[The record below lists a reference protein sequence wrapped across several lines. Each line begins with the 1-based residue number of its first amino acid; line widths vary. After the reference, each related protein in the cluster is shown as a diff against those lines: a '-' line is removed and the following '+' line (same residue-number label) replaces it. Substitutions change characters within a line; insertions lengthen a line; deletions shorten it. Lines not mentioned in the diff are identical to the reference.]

1 VQRGLFV
8 SWNLRRVCSSTA
20 RVLIAVDC
28 LEWIEAVKREAL
40 IMTQH
45 KFKVQLLGR
54 AGSSVAAFKP
64 PFDVVAVFHRKG
76 RVPVKGTINGFPF
89 RSSLMNMGDGHM
101 MVVNAQLRTG
111 AQCKA
116 GDTVTVLMAV
126 DEDERTVEVPR
137 YLNKIITGDP
147 KTRKF
152 WSKLSFTHQKEYVR
166 EIRDAKRPETR
177 EKRIAAMMDAL
188 RKNQRKK

>member
-1 VQRGLFV
+1 
-8 SWNLRRVCSSTA
+8 
-20 RVLIAVDC
+20 
-28 LEWIEAVKREAL
+28 
-40 IMTQH
+40 MTQH

-54 AGSSVAAFKP
+54 AGSNVAALKP

-116 GDTVTVLMAV
+116 GDTVSVLMAL
-126 DEDERTVEVPR
+126 DEDERTVDVPG
-137 YLNKIITGDP
+137 YLKKIIAGDP
-147 KTRKF
+147 KAGKF

-166 EIRDAKRPETR
+166 EIGAAKRPETR
-177 EKRIAAMMDAL
+177 EKRIAAMMNAL